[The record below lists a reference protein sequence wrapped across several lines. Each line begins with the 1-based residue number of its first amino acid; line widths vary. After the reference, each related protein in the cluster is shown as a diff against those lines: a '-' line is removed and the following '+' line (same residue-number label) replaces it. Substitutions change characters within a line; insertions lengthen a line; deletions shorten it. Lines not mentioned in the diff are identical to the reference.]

1 MTAAPVQLGQ
11 RDIADAQRIV
21 GAVGDAFSAKVV
33 GQQNLRESLLIGLL
47 TGGHILIESVPGL
60 AKTTAARVIA
70 ESIHGGF
77 QRIQCT
83 PDLLPS
89 DIIGTQIYD
98 SATNSFVTQLGPVH
112 TNIVLLDEIN
122 RSSAKTQSAMLE
134 AMEERQTTIAGT
146 VYPIPEPFLVIA
158 TQNPVDQEGT
168 YPLSEAQTDRFML
181 KDVLSYPSPDEEV
194 EVMDRMDAGLYDKD
208 HRSRPVV
215 GLDDVRR
222 LQDIVRHVHMDRAL
236 MRYASELVAV
246 TRDTRR
252 SSCPANLPG
261 SSNTAPARAPPS
273 RSARR
278 RARWRCCPAAA
289 TSFPTTSPN
298 SPTACCGTGSSSASR
313 RPATASPPK
322 SSSTP
327 CCKRSGCRRGR
338 RGQAPQQ
345 GEVAFRHRHPRP
357 AGRWPLRAAAQPQ
370 PGVRRPAA
378 LRARR
383 RRPRHRL
390 EGLRPFGQRADQALR
405 RREAPQDPA
414 RRRCR
419 PQHDR
424 AGAERGGESRCRR
437 QHPRRLRA
445 DHPRARRP
453 DRHGLR
459 RRPRLC
465 QHPPRPR
472 RNPHREHAAPVLRP
486 HVGATRAQATSRANW
501 IMWQR
506 ITATRC

>member
-1 MTAAPVQLGQ
+1 MTAAPARLDP
-11 RDIADAQRIV
+11 RHLAEARRIV
-21 GAVGDAFSAKVV
+21 AAVGDAFSAKVV

-47 TGGHILIESVPGL
+47 AGGHVLIESVPGL
-60 AKTTAARVIA
+60 AKTTAARVVA

-89 DIIGTQIYD
+89 DIIGTQVYE

-236 MRYASELVAV
+236 MRYASELVAA
-246 TRDTRR
+246 TREPDQF
-252 SSCPANLPG
+252 LPHSLARLVEYG
-261 SSNTAPARAPPS
+261 ASPRATIAFCKAARAL
-273 RSARR
+273 AVLE
-278 RARWRCCPAAA
+278 
-289 TSFPTTSPN
+289 
-298 SPTACCGTGSSSASR
+298 G
-313 RPATASPPK
+313 
-322 SSSTP
+322 
-327 CCKRSGCRRGR
+327 RGHVV
-338 RGQAPQQ
+338 PDD
-345 GEVAFRHRHPRP
+345 VAKLAYRV
-357 AGRWPLRAAAQPQ
+357 L
-370 PGVRRPAA
+370 
-378 LRARR
+378 
-383 RRPRHRL
+383 RHRL
-390 EGLRPFGQRADQALR
+390 ILGFEAASGGITPEAVIDAVMQAVR
-405 RREAPQDPA
+405 VP
-414 RRRCR
+414 
-419 PQHDR
+419 
-424 AGAERGGESRCRR
+424 
-437 QHPRRLRA
+437 
-445 DHPRARRP
+445 
-453 DRHGLR
+453 
-459 RRPRLC
+459 
-465 QHPPRPR
+465 
-472 RNPHREHAAPVLRP
+472 
-486 HVGATRAQATSRANW
+486 
-501 IMWQR
+501 
-506 ITATRC
+506 